1 MEEDGMQKVVTARH
15 VEIAEG
21 LKKRATAVL
30 ERFTRYVRGPI
41 ESSVTFDRDGH
52 EAFAEVRLHVAHGEW
67 FVAKSVSKDHRSA
80 LDRAEAKMRRQ
91 IEKVFGRPPR
101 TRARRVARQSLA

>member
-1 MEEDGMQKVVTARH
+1 MEDDGMQKVVTARH
-15 VEIAEG
+15 VEIAAN
-21 LKKRATAVL
+21 LKQRAVVVL
-30 ERFTRYVRGPI
+30 ERISRYVRGPI

-52 EAFAEVRLHVAHGEW
+52 EAFAEVRLHVSHGEW
-67 FVAKSVSKDHRSA
+67 FVAKSVATDHRSA

-101 TRARRVARQSLA
+101 TRQRRMARQSLA